1 MEKNR
6 PIQLQEVIFSS
17 RDSKTSKQIT
27 KLLSAG
33 VIRKIAPRVYSS
45 NLEEPVE
52 GIIRRNLFK
61 VLGTL

>member
-6 PIQLQEVIFSS
+6 PIQVQEVIFSS

-52 GIIRRNLFK
+52 GIIRRNLFQ